1 MQLDNIMTKPNL
13 VFKKQM
19 TNSKKVQLVFPKSKG
34 SDVYLPNDLS
44 KYSGKDFFRLYC
56 ADTNEVLGWF
66 DDFTTD
72 SIELWINSIIQ
83 TESET
88 KLIIGGSEEAGLRVV
103 LRPKTNNHTDRLNSQ
118 FDDKLLS
125 TNGHLMKSDSH

>member
-13 VFKKQM
+13 VFKEQM
-19 TNSKKVQLVFPKSKG
+19 TNSKRVQLVFPKSKG
-34 SDVYLPNDLS
+34 TDVYLPNDLS
-44 KYSGKDFFRLYC
+44 KYSGKDFFKLYY

-72 SIELWINSIIQ
+72 SIELRINSIIQ

-88 KLIIGGSEEAGLRVV
+88 KLIISGSKEAGLRVV
-103 LRPKTNNHTDRLNSQ
+103 LRPKTNNHTAGLNQ
-118 FDDKLLS
+118 VDDKLLGAD
-125 TNGHLMKSDSH
+125 GHLME